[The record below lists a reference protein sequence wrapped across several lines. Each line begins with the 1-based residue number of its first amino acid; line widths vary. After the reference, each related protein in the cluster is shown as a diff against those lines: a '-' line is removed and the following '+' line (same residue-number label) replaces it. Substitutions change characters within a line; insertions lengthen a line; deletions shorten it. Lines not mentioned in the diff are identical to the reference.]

1 MTSCI
6 SGVCGTGGWNGPK
19 PGDPDN
25 NVNLTATPAFGG
37 IDIQWT
43 YPNTNPQA
51 VAHTILFRSTAPN
64 FLSAVRHAIVSG
76 NFFYDKVNSETAIQY
91 YYWIQLVSVNATYGA
106 VVGPVSATGRPPIQ
120 QMIEQLTAKIDAG
133 FLAQSLKGEI
143 DKIQLNKLAIDQEM
157 LDRDAADDELGVA
170 FNEVQAHSGQT
181 RALLQQEVLA
191 RTSANEAFVSTVN
204 TLYAELG
211 EGLDKAY
218 AAVQSEQLARV
229 KADEAFAQ
237 SLNTV
242 QANLDGKIA
251 AVQQTMTTSVNKL
264 TNGLTA
270 VKSLWSVKVQ
280 ANGLVG
286 GFGIYA
292 SDDGVVREVQAGF
305 DVDTFWIGRTGANM
319 RKPFIVS
326 GAEVFIDDAVINK
339 LTFSKL
345 RDESGNFIV
354 QNGKV
359 QAQFLQV
366 GDLQSIDYIPGY
378 RGWRLTQGGAFES
391 NGAIPGGGYMSQT
404 NQAIKIFDAN
414 GRLRVQLGNLSV

>member
-1 MTSCI
+1 MACTDL
-6 SGVCGTGGWNGPK
+6 VCGTGGWNGPK

-25 NVNLTATPAFGG
+25 NVNLTAVPAFGG

-76 NFFYDKVNSETAIQY
+76 NFFYDKSTGATATQY
-91 YYWIQLVSVNATYGA
+91 YYWIQLVSVNGTYGD
-106 VVGPVSATGRPPIQ
+106 VVGPVSATGRPPIE
-120 QMIEQLTAKIDAG
+120 QMIEQLTAQIDAG
-133 FLAQSLKGEI
+133 FLAQSLKGTI
-143 DKIQLNKLAIDQEM
+143 DQIQLNKLAIDAEM
-157 LDRDAADDELGVA
+157 LARDEADAELGVA
-170 FNEVQAHSGQT
+170 FNEVTAHSEGT
-181 RALLQQEVLA
+181 RSLLQQEVLA
-191 RTSANEAFVSTVN
+191 RTNANEAFVSTVN
-204 TLYAELG
+204 TLYAEMG
-211 EGLDKAY
+211 TGLAKAF

-229 KADEAFAQ
+229 TADTAFAQ
-237 SLNTV
+237 QLNTV
-242 QANLDGKIA
+242 QSNLDGKIS
-251 AVQQTMTTSVNKL
+251 AVQQSMTSSVTKL

-305 DVDTFWIGRTGANM
+305 DVDTFWIGRTGANN

-326 GAEVFIDDAVINK
+326 GSEVFIDDAVINK

-345 RDESGNFIV
+345 RAADGSFVV
-354 QNGKV
+354 QNGKI
-359 QAQFLQV
+359 QANFLSV
-366 GDLQSIDYIPGY
+366 GDLQSLDYIPGY
-378 RGWRLTQGGAFES
+378 RGWRLAQSGAFES

-414 GRLRVQLGNLSV
+414 GRLRVQLGNLNV

>member
-1 MTSCI
+1 MSCV

-25 NVNLTATPAFGG
+25 NVTLRATPAFGG
-37 IDIQWT
+37 IDIEWT
-43 YPNTNPQA
+43 YPLTNPEA
-51 VAHTILFRSTAPN
+51 VQHTILFRSTAPN
-64 FLSAVRHAIVSG
+64 FLTAARHAIVSG
-76 NFFYDKVNSETAIQY
+76 NFFYDKTNSETAIQY
-91 YYWIQLVSVNATYGA
+91 YYWIQLVSVNGTYGA
-106 VVGPVSATGRPPIQ
+106 VVGPASATGRPPIE
-120 QMIEQLTAKIDAG
+120 QMITMLTQRIDEG
-133 FLAQSLKGEI
+133 FLSQSLKGEI
-143 DKIQLNKLAIDQEM
+143 EQIKLNKLAITQEM
-157 LDRDAADDELGVA
+157 LARDAADDELGVA

-191 RTSANEAFVSTVN
+191 RTNANEAFVSTVN
-204 TLYAELG
+204 TLYAEMNT
-211 EGLDKAY
+211 GLQKAF
-218 AAVQSEQLARV
+218 AAVQSEQQARV
-229 KADEAFAQ
+229 TADTAFAQ

-242 QANLDGKIA
+242 QANLDGKIG
-251 AVQQTMTTSVNKL
+251 AVQQTMNTSVNKL
-264 TNGLTA
+264 TSGLTA

-292 SDDGVVREVQAGF
+292 SDDGIVREVQAGF
-305 DVDTFWIGRTGANM
+305 DVDTFWIGRTGANA

-345 RDESGNFIV
+345 RDEAGNFIV

-359 QAQFLQV
+359 QAQFLSV

-378 RGWRLTQGGAFES
+378 RGWRLTTAGGFES

-404 NQAIKIFDAN
+404 NQYIKIFDAN
-414 GRLRVQLGNLSV
+414 GRLRVQLGNLSL